1 MHLTVFKQIQTN
13 SCHWYQLCR
22 MHAASVVFKN
32 RKYAPGQQPPCL
44 RSTHT
49 PQILC
54 TGWPGG
60 RTSHPII
67 CQKDDWYKTALRNE
81 SSIRALSPSQND
93 NYWFLLRGIHP
104 REKTSKQN
112 TQLRYVRRSNRHT
125 GKPKRERARS
135 ASWELPQWDMFSC
148 CTVSPS
154 VSTWKT
160 SSVLLLLLQ
169 DRLAESHQAA
179 GQPLYIRIVHW
190 ILKK

>member
-22 MHAASVVFKN
+22 MSAASVAFRN

-60 RTSHPII
+60 TSSHPII

-93 NYWFLLRGIHP
+93 NYWFLLCGVHP
-104 REKTSKQN
+104 REKTSRQN
-112 TQLRYVRRSNRHT
+112 KTVSYGTLAVPADARGNRRGRGHAQPAESFHSGT
-125 GKPKRERARS
+125 CFPA
-135 ASWELPQWDMFSC
+135 AQFLPQFPHEKHPASSS
-148 CTVSPS
+148 SPCRTDLQS
-154 VSTWKT
+154 PTR
-160 SSVLLLLLQ
+160 LQ
-169 DRLAESHQAA
+169 DS
-179 GQPLYIRIVHW
+179 LYIFVLFIGF
-190 ILKK
+190 